1 MKLSKFMCAAFAA
14 AMVLVG
20 CNKENETH
28 VDDGSNGFKSVTL
41 KLENVAA
48 ALTKLPSE
56 DYIGN
61 SDNVYLTSFQVFFS
75 DGTNL
80 FEAYNVDQSAPAET
94 FFKLPDD
101 LTTTKQFHYLP
112 HAVNEVLVIGNFQD
126 KINLGTVGE
135 GKKYSLSRHELR
147 TQINQL
153 KIEEQQDPKN
163 LKLFGVDQALSET
176 TDHTEHGNVVYA
188 ANVTLKPAVARFE
201 ITGFKYDAADGSG
214 SRAYE
219 NVEIQQLTVRTYFE
233 KATVAVS
240 GESALTVTG
249 EQLDA
254 FNEHSYT
261 VTDGNAPSYF
271 NAVAGKGWFS
281 DGPAI
286 TLQDGAWEVGNTN
299 PTTAAPYTTVDPAN
313 VLYSYH
319 VFPGKAPQFLAKIL
333 ASLAGGVHVPLYLKT
348 NSLRTQDGILIDEQV
363 VAGNIYRLSFN
374 FADVS
379 FDQPEKCVDL
389 TVSVAQWNVNVLTP
403 IF

>member
-20 CNKENETH
+20 CNKETETP

-61 SDNVYLTSFQVFFS
+61 SDDVYLTSFQVFFS

-163 LKLFGVDQALSET
+163 LKLFGVDQILSET
-176 TDHTEHGNVVYA
+176 TNHTEHGNVVYA

-201 ITGFKYDAADGSG
+201 ITGFKYDAADASG
-214 SRAYE
+214 SRLYE
-219 NVEIQQLTVRTYFE
+219 NVEIQQLTARTYFE

-261 VTDGNAPSYF
+261 VTEGNAPSYF

-281 DGPAI
+281 DVPNI

-319 VFPGKAPQFLAKIL
+319 VFPGKVPQFLAKIL
-333 ASLAGGVHVPLYLKT
+333 ASSAGVDVPLYLKT
-348 NSLRTQDGILIDEQV
+348 NSFRTQDGILIDEKV

-374 FADVS
+374 FADAS
-379 FDQPEKCVDL
+379 FKQPEKCVDL
-389 TVSVAQWNVNVLTP
+389 TVSVAQWSVNVITP
-403 IF
+403 IL

>member
-14 AMVLVG
+14 AMVLAG
-20 CNKENETH
+20 CNKENETP

-61 SDNVYLTSFQVFFS
+61 SDNVYLSSFQVFFS

-135 GKKYSLSRHELR
+135 GKKYSLSRQELR

-163 LKLFGVDQALSET
+163 LKLFGTDQVLSET
-176 TDHTEHGNVVYA
+176 TIHAEHGNVVYA

-201 ITGFKYDAADGSG
+201 ITGFKCDAEDASG
-214 SRAYE
+214 IRLYE
-219 NVEIQQLTVRTYFE
+219 NVKIQQLTARTYFE

-281 DGPAI
+281 DDLDI

-333 ASLAGGVHVPLYLKT
+333 ASSAGVDVPLYLKT
-348 NSLRTQDGILIDEQV
+348 NSIRTQDGILDGEKV

-374 FADVS
+374 FVDTS

-389 TVSVAQWNVNVLTP
+389 TVSVAQWSVNVLTP

>member
-20 CNKENETH
+20 CNKETETP

-61 SDNVYLTSFQVFFS
+61 SDDVYLTSFQVFFS

-94 FFKLPDD
+94 FFTND

-163 LKLFGVDQALSET
+163 LKLFGTDQVLSET
-176 TDHTEHGNVVYA
+176 TYHTEHGNVVYA

-201 ITGFKYDAADGSG
+201 ITGFKYDAADASG
-214 SRAYE
+214 SRAYD
-219 NVEIQQLTVRTYFE
+219 NVEIQQLTARTYFE

-261 VTDGNAPSYF
+261 VTEGNAPSYF

-281 DGPAI
+281 DVPNI

-299 PTTAAPYTTVDPAN
+299 PTTAAPYTTVESAN

-319 VFPGKAPQFLAKIL
+319 VFPGKVPQFLAKIL
-333 ASLAGGVHVPLYLKT
+333 ASSAGVDVPLYLKT
-348 NSLRTQDGILIDEQV
+348 NSFRTQDGILIDEKV

-374 FADVS
+374 FADAS
-379 FDQPEKCVDL
+379 FKQPEKCVDL
-389 TVSVAQWNVNVLTP
+389 TVSVAQWSVNVLTP
-403 IF
+403 IL

>member
-14 AMVLVG
+14 AMVLAG
-20 CNKENETH
+20 CNKETETP

-61 SDNVYLTSFQVFFS
+61 SDDVYLTSFQVFFS
-75 DGTNL
+75 DGSSL
-80 FEAYNVDQSAPAET
+80 FEAYNVDQSTPAET

-112 HAVNEVLVIGNFQD
+112 HDVNEVLVIGNFQD

-135 GKKYSLSRHELR
+135 GKKYSLSRQELR
-147 TQINQL
+147 AQINQL

-176 TDHTEHGNVVYA
+176 TNHTEHGNVVYA

-201 ITGFKYDAADGSG
+201 ITGFKCDASDASG
-214 SRAYE
+214 SRVYE
-219 NVEIQQLTVRTYFE
+219 SVEIQQLTARTYFE
-233 KATVAVS
+233 KATVAIS

-254 FNEHSYT
+254 FNEYSYT

-271 NAVAGKGWFS
+271 NAVADKGWFS
-281 DGPAI
+281 DDLDI

-319 VFPGKAPQFLAKIL
+319 VFPGEPPQFLAKIL
-333 ASLAGGVHVPLYLKT
+333 ANSAGVDVPLYLKT
-348 NSLRTQDGILIDEQV
+348 SSLRTQDGILNDYKV

-374 FADVS
+374 FTDAS
-379 FDQPEKCVDL
+379 FEQPEKCVDL
-389 TVSVAQWNVNVLTP
+389 TVSVAQWSVNILTP